1 MLTKKIL
8 AENLKCYRKQNKM
21 SREELSL
28 VCQISTRQLADIE
41 NCNCNT
47 TVDTLDKLSEG
58 MGISVS
64 ELVKKM

>member
-1 MLTKKIL
+1 MSTKKNL
-8 AENLKCYRKQNKM
+8 AENIRHYRKENKI

-28 VCQISTRQLADIE
+28 ICQISTRQLADIE

-64 ELVKKM
+64 ELVQNK